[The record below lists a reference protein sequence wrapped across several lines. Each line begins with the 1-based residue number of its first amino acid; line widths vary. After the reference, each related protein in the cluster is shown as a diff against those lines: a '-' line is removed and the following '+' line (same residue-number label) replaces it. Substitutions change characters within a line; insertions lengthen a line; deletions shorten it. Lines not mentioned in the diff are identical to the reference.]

1 MGYRGERPVS
11 ESRPLEASCFLIAP
25 LFAGLEARG
34 VSPEKIFAGLT
45 FPVSHLRDT
54 SRWIDW
60 ATLCEL
66 TGRMSEHLS
75 EADLYEMG
83 TQSFDAPVYKYVGA
97 AIGTFLSLEKAYVFS
112 FGRKGLF
119 HRYYTC
125 FTTEVR
131 EVGPGRLDL
140 DLRMK
145 PGYPVNPEFQLAVF
159 GQLAAMPKVMGL
171 PRATVTRTTLVDGD
185 TFHIQFPA
193 RESLLRKARRLLSIP
208 AARLSAAAELRN
220 AHGALQ
226 VRLREL
232 ELEVRRREEVEKE
245 LRFEIEERERT
256 EAAKATI
263 EKELQHAR
271 RLESIGLLAGGV
283 AHDFNNLLMVIMGHA
298 SLALADT
305 EEQEV
310 TASLQVILDV
320 GERAA
325 GLTRQLLAFGR
336 RQVLQPTP
344 LDIRKVVLDAENLLR
359 RMLPESV
366 DLKMHAEHVVDRV
379 VADPT
384 QIEQLLTNLCINAS
398 DAMPS
403 GGEISIE
410 LEPCVIDE
418 DYAKTHSWARTGS
431 FVRLRISDS
440 GSGIPTDMVDRVFDP
455 FFTTKADGAGTGLG
469 LSVVFGIVTQHEG
482 FIHVYS
488 DVGVGTCM
496 TVYLPTTELQ
506 AGTVVP
512 AADGPVPKGEETV
525 LVVEDEPQVR
535 ALAQRVLEG
544 AGYNVLV
551 AESGTSGIA
560 CFKAH
565 HAEIDLLLLD
575 VILPGCSGKDVHD
588 AAVAIRP
595 DIRVLYT
602 SGYSPR
608 GIHTAFVLADGLELL
623 PKPYSPQ
630 TLLRR
635 LRATLD
641 SSRAE

>member
-1 MGYRGERPVS
+1 M
-11 ESRPLEASCFLIAP
+11 SCFLIAP

-34 VSPEKIFAGLT
+34 VSPEVIFAGLP
-45 FPVSHLRDT
+45 FPVSHLRNT
-54 SRWIDW
+54 SRWVDW

-66 TGRMSEHLS
+66 TDRMGEHVS

-83 TQSFDAPVYKYVGA
+83 TQSFDTPVYKYVGA
-97 AIGTFLSLEKAYVFS
+97 ALGTFLRLEKAYGFS
-112 FGRKGLF
+112 FGPKGLF

-125 FTTEVR
+125 FTSEVR
-131 EVGPGRLDL
+131 EVGPGRLEL

-145 PGYPVNPEFQLAVF
+145 PGYAVNPAFQLAVF
-159 GQLAAMPKVMGL
+159 AQLAAMPKVMGL
-171 PRATVTRTTLVDGD
+171 PRATVARTTLVDGD
-185 TFHIQFPA
+185 TFHIQLPV
-193 RESLLRKARRLLSIP
+193 RENLRHKARRLLSIP
-208 AARLSAAAELRN
+208 AARLSAAVELRE

-226 VRLREL
+226 VRLRDL
-232 ELEVRRREEVEKE
+232 EVEVRRREEVERE

-256 EAAKATI
+256 EAAKAKI

-298 SLALADT
+298 SLALT
-305 EEQEV
+305 ETAEQEV
-310 TASLQVILDV
+310 TSSLQVILDV

-336 RQVLQPTP
+336 RQVLKPTP
-344 LDIRKVVLDAENLLR
+344 LDIRRVVLDAQSLLR
-359 RMLPESV
+359 RMLPESI
-366 DLKMHAEHVVDRV
+366 DLKMHTQAVVDPV

-384 QIEQLLTNLCINAS
+384 QIEQVLTNLCINAS

-418 DYAKTHSWARTGS
+418 AYAKTHSWARTGS
-431 FVRLRISDS
+431 FVRLRVSDS
-440 GSGIPTDMVDRVFDP
+440 GSGIPADMVDKVFDP
-455 FFTTKADGAGTGLG
+455 FFTTKAEGAGTGLG
-469 LSVVFGIVTQHEG
+469 LSVVFGIVTQHDG

-488 DVGVGTCM
+488 DVGVGTCI
-496 TVYLPTTELQ
+496 TIYLPTTALKSGPV
-506 AGTVVP
+506 APST
-512 AADGPVPKGEETV
+512 DGPVPTGNETV

-544 AGYNVLV
+544 AGYTVLT
-551 AESGTSGIA
+551 ADSGTSGIA

-565 HAEIDLLLLD
+565 HVQVDLLLLD

-588 AAVAIRP
+588 AAIAIRP
-595 DIRVLYT
+595 DVRVLYT

-623 PKPYSPQ
+623 PKPYSPE

-641 SSRAE
+641 K